1 MQKALIILFILFICR
16 FSISCCRDADYYY
29 KWANI
34 NIQNLSYNINDTSV
48 LLVDSIKASHYG
60 FQSLFKH
67 EKVAFLNM
75 KNLGIN
81 SAFALSCHANA
92 ILKDS
97 VISITITTKNDY
109 NHIHFSGDDI
119 THYFLARPVPNGFTG
134 TDFNFKPVK
143 DYISHLNTEDA
154 LGYNRM
160 QFKLEDT
167 TANLGSHVFYLNLR
181 MKSGIVLSDS
191 TFIRFY

>member
-16 FSISCCRDADYYY
+16 YSISCCRDPDYYY

-34 NIQNLSYNINDTSV
+34 DIQNLNFNLNDTSV

-60 FQSLFKH
+60 FQSHFRH
-67 EKVAFLNM
+67 EEVAFLNI
-75 KNLGIN
+75 KNFGIN
-81 SAFALSCHANA
+81 SAFALSCITNF

-97 VISITITTKNDY
+97 VISLTITTKNNY
-109 NHIHFSGDDI
+109 NLIHFAGDDI
-119 THYFLARPVPNGFTG
+119 THYFLARPVPDGFTG
-134 TDFNFKPVK
+134 TNFNFRPVK
-143 DYISHLNTEDA
+143 EYVSHLNTEDA

-167 TANLGSHVFYLNLR
+167 TANLGAHVFYLNLK